1 MSEGWNAIMV
11 RDIIYSMAEFAAR
24 KCEGWDDNEDWDY
37 TTENPEITDAEMEQ
51 IVPGIIQQVT
61 KTVARHIPSD
71 EMYLAIYAE
80 ARELAQSRRES
91 RRQRNGPERPSSA
104 HQCRQLKKV
113 HKARARKPQNG
124 QTIKRHTSED
134 AEGRP
139 PLWESPPPTG
149 SPKRRRSRKMPLA
162 MKMSEAK
169 KIQEAVGKV
178 REMMCSSDKNPF
190 QEYWWND
197 HRYSP
202 IAQPFHREI
211 LGALSAENVHPYG
224 LPDAWG
230 RMMNANRAHLVIMLR
245 EAGAAHYP
253 FSDAEWPSTPAQV
266 WENLAQME
274 QLPDLK
280 DADLSGV
287 DFKWADLAH
296 ANLKGADLS
305 GTDLRWADLTAADLT
320 GANLSNANLSWASL
334 MEADLQGANLTGA
347 DLNRTNLT
355 GADLTRTNMAGV
367 NLHSAYLDDNTK
379 LDGAIGLD

>member
-1 MSEGWNAIMV
+1 
-11 RDIIYSMAEFAAR
+11 
-24 KCEGWDDNEDWDY
+24 
-37 TTENPEITDAEMEQ
+37 
-51 IVPGIIQQVT
+51 
-61 KTVARHIPSD
+61 
-71 EMYLAIYAE
+71 
-80 ARELAQSRRES
+80 
-91 RRQRNGPERPSSA
+91 
-104 HQCRQLKKV
+104 
-113 HKARARKPQNG
+113 
-124 QTIKRHTSED
+124 
-134 AEGRP
+134 
-139 PLWESPPPTG
+139 
-149 SPKRRRSRKMPLA
+149 MPLA

-245 EAGAAHYP
+245 EAGAAHHP

-287 DFKWADLAH
+287 DFKWADLAN
-296 ANLKGADLS
+296 ANLTGADLS
-305 GTDLRWADLTAADLT
+305 ETDLRWADLHGRRPDGRQPDCNAD
-320 GANLSNANLSWASL
+320 LSWASL
-334 MEADLQGANLTGA
+334 MEADLQDAGPDRSHPQPDKPDGRGPDQDQHGRGQPGLRLPGRQHQAGRSHRAGLTHP
-347 DLNRTNLT
+347 TSSP
-355 GADLTRTNMAGV
+355 
-367 NLHSAYLDDNTK
+367 SAPQL
-379 LDGAIGLD
+379 